1 MWKMLFLMVSGSDA
15 EGGEYGTERNSL
27 HERDLEN
34 DFDVAG
40 NESVDEEL
48 DDDKADDIGED

>member
-1 MWKMLFLMVSGSDA
+1 MRSDA
-15 EGGEYGTERNSL
+15 EGGEYETERNSL
-27 HERDLEN
+27 HERNLEN

-40 NESVDEEL
+40 NESEDEEL